1 MEHALTHPPGLLALP
16 TGRPRCAVLVL
27 SGSSGRIE
35 TDRVRLLAA
44 HGAAA
49 LSLRWF
55 GDRSS
60 STAQPP
66 GICEVPLE
74 TFTPALEQLAGYSD
88 HLAVLG
94 TSKGAEAALLLAAHD
109 TRIRTVAALSPSS
122 VVWANVGPGLDGYE
136 SPPRSSWTRGGSP
149 LPFVP
154 YDQAWHDDR
163 ATEAATTTPPDTP
176 DTAAPGPPAFRTLY
190 EQSLTT
196 YADLVPAARI
206 PVESIRGEVILSC
219 GGDDQVWPSDH
230 FARDIVTRRTA
241 HGLSTTHLTVP
252 AAGHRL
258 QLPGEDLP
266 SGGMTMARGG
276 SASADRELGKA
287 LWRCL
292 TAALHLI

>member
-1 MEHALTHPPGLLALP
+1 MEHALTHPTGLLVLP

-27 SGSSGRIE
+27 SGSSGRVE
-35 TDRVRLLAA
+35 TDRVRLFAD

-60 STAQPP
+60 TTAQPP

-88 HLAVLG
+88 HLAIVG

-109 TRIRTVAALSPSS
+109 TRIRTVAALSPTS
-122 VVWANVGPGLDGYE
+122 VVWANVGPGLDGHE
-136 SPPRSSWTRGGSP
+136 FPPRSSWTHAGSP

-163 ATEAATTTPPDTP
+163 AAEAAADTT
-176 DTAAPGPPAFRTLY
+176 APGPPAFRTLY

-206 PVESIRGEVILSC
+206 PVESIRGDVILSS

-241 HGLSTTHLTVP
+241 HGLSTTHLAVP

-266 SGGMTMARGG
+266 SGGMAMARGG
-276 SASADRELGKA
+276 SASADRELGEA
-287 LWRCL
+287 LWQRL
-292 TAALHLI
+292 AGTLHLS